1 MVTSPDNL
9 VHVALIQMTSS
20 KSLDDNVAF
29 LETHIEHA
37 ARAGAHYVLSPE
49 NSLLMDL
56 DASRVADIT
65 GGQAY
70 RQALDHLFE
79 VARLN
84 KVWLH
89 IGATPVRLEGGDLT
103 NGQSPGLANRSFL
116 IGPDGSVQ
124 DTYDKI
130 HMFDVRLPDGEHYWE
145 SKNYKSGTRAVV
157 TDCQFA
163 KVGMT
168 ICYDLRFAT
177 LFRQLAQA
185 GAQMISVPAAFT
197 QYTGKA
203 HWHVLLRARAI
214 ETGCF
219 IVASAQTGLHET
231 GRQTYGHSLIVSPWG
246 EVILD
251 AGEACGMFHAELD
264 LAQIEQARAQVPSLQ
279 HDKPFDID
287 ASL

>member
-1 MVTSPDNL
+1 MVTHSDNS

-20 KSLDDNVAF
+20 KSLDKNVAF
-29 LETHIEHA
+29 LETHIIEA
-37 ARAGAHYVLSPE
+37 ARANAAYVLSPE

-56 DASRVADIT
+56 DAKRVAEIT
-65 GGQAY
+65 GSQAY
-70 RQALDHLFE
+70 TQALDHLFE
-79 VARLN
+79 LARLH
-84 KVWLH
+84 KLWLH
-89 IGATPVRLEGGDLT
+89 IGATPVRLEGEDAV
-103 NGQSPGLANRSFL
+103 NGQGPCLANRSFL
-116 IGPDGSVQ
+116 VGPDGSMHE
-124 DTYDKI
+124 TYDKI

-145 SKNYKSGTRAVV
+145 SKNYKSGARAVV
-157 TDCQFA
+157 AACQFA

-177 LFRQLAQA
+177 LYRQLAQA
-185 GAQMISVPAAFT
+185 GAQIISVPAAFT

-251 AGEACGMFHAELD
+251 AGEDCGMFHTQLD
-264 LAQIEQARAQVPSLQ
+264 LDQIEQARAQVPSLQ
-279 HDKPFDID
+279 HDRPFDID

>member
-1 MVTSPDNL
+1 MPKIGLVTLSSSDDPAQNLPDTLEL
-9 VHVALIQMTSS
+9 VRG
-20 KSLDDNVAF
+20 
-29 LETHIEHA
+29 A
-37 ARAGAHYVLSPE
+37 ASAGADMVMTPEVTNCVSMSRRHQSQVLRHE
-49 NSLLMDL
+49 GDDVTLRALQGAAKETGVWILIGSLALKTQ
-56 DASRVADIT
+56 DADGR
-65 GGQAY
+65 
-70 RQALDHLFE
+70 F
-79 VARLN
+79 
-84 KVWLH
+84 
-89 IGATPVRLEGGDLT
+89 
-103 NGQSPGLANRSFL
+103 ANRSFV
-116 IGPDGSVQ
+116 IAPDG
-124 DTYDKI
+124 DIRARYDKI

-231 GRQTYGHSLIVSPWG
+231 GRQT
-246 EVILD
+246 
-251 AGEACGMFHAELD
+251 
-264 LAQIEQARAQVPSLQ
+264 
-279 HDKPFDID
+279 
-287 ASL
+287 